1 MPPQPA
7 FGDRQLQ
14 PGAIFGRA
22 ATLLEQERPVDLL
35 DVDPAVLDRLDGVG
49 DLEDLARGL
58 LGVGEG
64 SISGVFHRRGS
75 VM

>member
-1 MPPQPA
+1 MTPQPTLRE
-7 FGDRQLQ
+7 GEGE